1 MFTKYGIIATTSGGS
16 SNKYYC
22 SGTTQN
28 ASSVSTLMVGTDTIE
43 SYSYAGILPGIL
55 GYSFTSR
62 FNSNTLSTSLSC
74 KPLVHNS

>member
-1 MFTKYGIIATTSGGS
+1 MFTKYGIIPTTSRGS

-28 ASSVSTLMVGTDTIE
+28 ASSVSTLMVGIDVKE
-43 SYSYAGILPGIL
+43 SYSYGGILVGVL
-55 GYSFTSR
+55 GYSFTSG